1 MKVFWDELENYHPLP
16 CCTCAIACSCGA
28 ISSAQTYREQDYVI
42 RFLKGLNDWFSH
54 SKCQIMMMTPLLDI
68 DKAFSLVIQQERE
81 LNSATPLD
89 SSEATVTAFHAN
101 TQNKGSA
108 TNKWKGSSSST
119 KGGNRVCTHCGRTN
133 HIVDTCF
140 VKHGYPPGYRNRT
153 KPASNTQEEFQSL
166 RAMLQQSQ
174 QAQPTTIVNAI
185 TTSPFAST
193 SQALPNT
200 ASVSGTIVISP
211 SLTLYNVL
219 YIPNFH
225 AHRTKF
231 DVRARKS
238 IFLGHK
244 DGTKGYILYDLQSHD
259 LFVSRHVIFFENYF
273 PFKSNISQPK
283 PPEPDPPAMTYD
295 IDHTAPPVVDN
306 IPVTSAS
313 SIPVPN
319 DSSTPNDSYT
329 PLLDLSNPHPSDT
342 SAVPNPSYPHI
353 IDHEPQTS
361 LSPQPFSPP
370 SNNASPE
377 PVPPTR
383 KSTRT
388 KNPPQYLKD
397 FHCNILT
404 TSGQQGNTT
413 MSVVEKLAEIHDINN
428 MATFFANHFK
438 SSTHAPTNETHKT
451 RPSDANLKHANL
463 ENNVEIDNGQ
473 KGLIKGEFLDA
484 YDKCVLSV
492 EDSNFEVVLETL
504 DLSNHMRHE
513 GLMLHDQLFVMISQ
527 HNSILVWNYREVVSS
542 GFYRACK

>member
-1 MKVFWDELENYHPLP
+1 MMMIPLP
-16 CCTCAIACSCGA
+16 
-28 ISSAQTYREQDYVI
+28 
-42 RFLKGLNDWFSH
+42 
-54 SKCQIMMMTPLLDI
+54 DI

-89 SSEATVTAFHAN
+89 SSEATVTAFHVN

-108 TNKWKGSSSST
+108 TNKWKGSSSSN

-153 KPASNTQEEFQSL
+153 KPASNTQGSSQSHANTISHTAAQSEGNSTPVFGFTQEEFQSL
-166 RAMLQQSQ
+166 RDMLQQSQ
-174 QAQPTTIVNAI
+174 QAQPTTTANAI

-200 ASVSGTIVISP
+200 DKHPNLWILDTGATCHISFHLANFTSYQSIVPIFASLPNGSHLTTSVSGTIAISP
-211 SLTLYNVL
+211 SLTLYNIL

-225 AHRTKF
+225 NHSKQMIGTTKLHRGLYVMDSNAFHNSCNYVVSNSFEMWHLRLGHLSNSAKSETKQSVINFVALLENQFNTSLKCFRSDNGSEFSTLNSFFLSKAHRTKF
-231 DVRARKS
+231 DARARKS

-259 LFVSRHVIFFENYF
+259 LFVSRYVIFFENYF

-295 IDHTAPPVVDN
+295 IDHTAPPAVDS

-313 SIPVPN
+313 SVLVPN
-319 DSSTPNDSYT
+319 DNSTPNDSYT
-329 PLLDLSNPHPSDT
+329 PLLDLSNPHPSAT
-342 SAVPNPSYPHI
+342 SVVPNPSYPHI

-361 LSPQPFSPP
+361 LSPQPFSPS
-370 SNNASPE
+370 SNDASPE

-397 FHCNILT
+397 FHYNILT
-404 TSGQQGNTT
+404 TSG
-413 MSVVEKLAEIHDINN
+413 
-428 MATFFANHFK
+428 
-438 SSTHAPTNETHKT
+438 
-451 RPSDANLKHANL
+451 
-463 ENNVEIDNGQ
+463 
-473 KGLIKGEFLDA
+473 
-484 YDKCVLSV
+484 
-492 EDSNFEVVLETL
+492 
-504 DLSNHMRHE
+504 
-513 GLMLHDQLFVMISQ
+513 
-527 HNSILVWNYREVVSS
+527 
-542 GFYRACK
+542 

>member
-1 MKVFWDELENYHPLP
+1 
-16 CCTCAIACSCGA
+16 
-28 ISSAQTYREQDYVI
+28 
-42 RFLKGLNDWFSH
+42 
-54 SKCQIMMMTPLLDI
+54 MMMTPLPDI

-101 TQNKGSA
+101 TQNKGPI
-108 TNKWKGSSSST
+108 TNKGKGSSSST

-133 HIVDTCF
+133 HTVDTCF

-153 KPASNTQEEFQSL
+153 KPASNTQGSSQSHANTISHTAAQSEGNSTPVFGFTQEEFQSL

-174 QAQPTTIVNAI
+174 QAQPTTTANAI

-200 ASVSGTIVISP
+200 GKHPNLWILDTGATYHISFHLANFTSYQSIVPISVSLPNGSHLTASVSGTIVISP
-211 SLTLYNVL
+211 SLTLYN
-219 YIPNFH
+219 

-231 DVRARKS
+231 DARARKS

-259 LFVSRHVIFFENYF
+259 LFVFRYVIFFENYF

-295 IDHTAPPVVDN
+295 IDHTAPPAVDS

-313 SIPVPN
+313 SIPIPS
-319 DSSTPNDSYT
+319 DSST
-329 PLLDLSNPHPSDT
+329 PLLDLSNPHPSAT
-342 SAVPNPSYPHI
+342 SYVPNPSYPHI

-383 KSTRT
+383 KSTRN

-404 TSGQQGNTT
+404 TSGGVLVKDDFGRG
-413 MSVVEKLAEIHDINN
+413 SGSGGV
-428 MATFFANHFK
+428 
-438 SSTHAPTNETHKT
+438 APMRFDVAKCGG
-451 RPSDANLKHANL
+451 SK
-463 ENNVEIDNGQ
+463 NGVN
-473 KGLIKGEFLDA
+473 GG
-484 YDKCVLSV
+484 
-492 EDSNFEVVLETL
+492 
-504 DLSNHMRHE
+504 
-513 GLMLHDQLFVMISQ
+513 G
-527 HNSILVWNYREVVSS
+527 VWMVH
-542 GFYRACK
+542 